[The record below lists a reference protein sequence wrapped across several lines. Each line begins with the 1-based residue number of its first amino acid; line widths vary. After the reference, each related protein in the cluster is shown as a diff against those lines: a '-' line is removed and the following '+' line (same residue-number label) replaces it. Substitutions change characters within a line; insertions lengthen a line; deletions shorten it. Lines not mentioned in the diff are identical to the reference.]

1 MRYLRNIERIEQLVK
16 EQNEWR
22 ENTINLIAR

>member
-22 ENTINLIAR
+22 ENTINLIS